1 MKVIGKGELFGILIS
16 IRTSIFL
23 ESQHAF
29 FFFFFFFFLHFPVIS
44 LNNPDFTI
52 LVVDMKI

>member
-23 ESQHAF
+23 ESQRAF
-29 FFFFFFFFLHFPVIS
+29 FCVFFLLQFPVIS